1 MKIARGARR
10 RATSGDAAETLTIGL
25 VDPDPYLS
33 LVVRREYP
41 DADVFA
47 LFDRSAP
54 PEAARGCDV
63 ILVEIG
69 GANADRAF
77 EVADG
82 TPLVGVGRLDVGDQ
96 EAGTSFDA
104 MVVRPYLP
112 HDLRKVIDDVVGRP
126 EPRRGERSTL
136 TRRLRNAMGP
146 ARIAAIALAA
156 IVGTTQPSPSVF
168 ETVALTGGFV
178 YATARLRLLR
188 GSRIGAWLDVAVAV
202 ALIAATGG
210 YLSNYLAF
218 GFVAALTSGLF
229 LTAGE
234 SLLAGTFVSLSAV
247 PSLVVSIFGNGTA
260 RPFDVLVVLVLFPA
274 AALLTGQARRLSPE
288 EDDASIIVLREA
300 NRALASLYQIA
311 RDLPRSL
318 TLQSVAQA
326 VLDEV
331 EESVSSQA
339 SVLLVLESGV
349 VYEVASQGLTAHQ
362 QLLVEHEELPAGLLP
377 ARMTTQLDEHVPE
390 TLLEAAPDDLRWSVV
405 PLGLTTGTN
414 GWVMLGT
421 DRSLQASDRRVLQR
435 IARESALAIDNA
447 RLFSRVR
454 DLAID
459 EERARLASELHD
471 GVAQALAHVRLELEF
486 LTRYGPD
493 DPEQWSQD
501 AGRLVQVVQRSL
513 ADVRSTIADLRA
525 ASLVGG
531 LAVAIH
537 DHCRDIRLL
546 AGPHIEV
553 RTRTSTRLAPDV
565 EGELFRIFRAAV
577 SNAVRHANTE
587 TVTVLLEETD
597 HELRLVVEDDG
608 RSVPPRYDRRAGRE
622 GAGLRSMQDRAERL
636 GASLDVSRRREGG
649 TRVVLTYPTGDIDR
663 HAGAGT

>member
-1 MKIARGARR
+1 MSKIRGARR
-10 RATSGDAAETLTIGL
+10 RGTGDTAEPLTIGL

-47 LFDRSAP
+47 LFDRSEP

-82 TPLVGVGRLDVGDQ
+82 TPLVGVGRLEVRDHEVGS
-96 EAGTSFDA
+96 SFDA

-112 HDLRKVIDDVVGRP
+112 HDLRKVIDEVVGRP
-126 EPRRGERSTL
+126 EPQRGERSTL
-136 TRRLRNAMGP
+136 TRRLRNWMGP

-156 IVGTTQPSPSVF
+156 IIGTTQPSPSVF

-188 GSRIGAWLDVAVAV
+188 GSRIGAWLDAAVAV

-210 YLSNYLAF
+210 YLSSYLAF
-218 GFVAALTSGLF
+218 GFVAALTAGLF
-229 LTAGE
+229 LTAGVA
-234 SLLAGTFVSLSAV
+234 LLAGTLLSMSAV
-247 PSLVVSIFGNGTA
+247 PSLVVSVLSDGSA
-260 RPFDVLVVLVLFPA
+260 RPFDILVVLVLFPA
-274 AALLTGQARRLSPE
+274 AALVTNQARRLSPE
-288 EDDASIIVLREA
+288 EDDASIVLLREA
-300 NRALASLYQIA
+300 NRALASLYEIA

-318 TLQSVAQA
+318 TMQSVAQA

-331 EESVSSQA
+331 EESVSSHT

-349 VYEVASQGLTAHQ
+349 IYEVASHGLTAHQ
-362 QLLVEHEELPAGLLP
+362 QLLVDREELPADLLP
-377 ARMTTQLDEHVPE
+377 ARLTPGVDEHVPE
-390 TLLEAAPDDLRWSVV
+390 SLLEAAPGDLRWSVV
-405 PLGLTTGTN
+405 PLRLAAGTS
-414 GWVMLGT
+414 GWVLVGT
-421 DRSLQASDRRVLQR
+421 GESLQAGDRRVLQR
-435 IARESALAIDNA
+435 LARESALAIDNA

-486 LTRYGPD
+486 LSRYGPD
-493 DPEQWSQD
+493 DPEQWSED
-501 AGRLVQVVQRSL
+501 AERLVQVVQRSL

-565 EGELFRIFRAAV
+565 ESELFRIFRAAV
-577 SNAVRHANTE
+577 SNAVRHADTE
-587 TVTVLLEETD
+587 RVSVLLEEAD
-597 HELRLVVEDDG
+597 DELHLVVEDDG

-663 HAGAGT
+663 HAGTAI